1 MVASPKPTPACVIYG
16 IHPNKLNFMESPAIT
31 PPINDPTTKKKL
43 TKNTLKKMK
52 RKKRIV
58 SGYYYDGKK
67 MTILYEKRR

>member
-1 MVASPKPTPACVIYG
+1 LLIMK
-16 IHPNKLNFMESPAIT
+16 
-31 PPINDPTTKKKL
+31 TKKKL

-67 MTILYEKRR
+67 MTILYEQKR

>member
-1 MVASPKPTPACVIYG
+1 MGMAD
-16 IHPNKLNFMESPAIT
+16 KL
-31 PPINDPTTKKKL
+31 KRKR
-43 TKNTLKKMK
+43 KMK